1 MDFAGHCSVIQAVN
15 THRFTT
21 VKRRQRTSKVVS
33 QLADVERVPQRPAGS
48 FLETGVPSKYQQPNR
63 RSSSEAA
70 QKQKPHHQEQFGIS
84 SSSTTTSITNRDTK
98 DRDLKVEALWASP
111 VHFGMFIGILL
122 VQVMLVISKTVQ
134 RLEKKIDDIDNKVT
148 RIYYSRARS
157 FWHYPPFKLVSRRYN
172 YLTSKRRKL
181 QKESQVVHDDTF
193 SYPQSYSPTSPVRTR
208 DEVSFDVENEET
220 VDYTQM
226 HQCPDIIDNAQM
238 FQNPDSIDNAQT
250 HQYADSM
257 DNTESIQNTENDAVF
272 HSDDSLGVRCI
283 SSSPESNRPET
294 PQSPIYT
301 PQDYHCGFKI
311 NPGSS
316 TMTHYSDFENPNLH
330 TTISSASTI
339 LRGSHLP
346 RGELMPIRNPEM
358 KQLALLEAQSTP
370 VIDPNTFGLSSSCTK
385 AVVKGLGKPLNWSM
399 NDVITFLN
407 RLDPPFADRLYST
420 IREHDIDG
428 KALLLLNID
437 VMIKYMR
444 MNVGV
449 ALKLSSYIQKLKKG
463 VNCRP

>member
-1 MDFAGHCSVIQAVN
+1 MFKSNNYDTGICTLPCCALRHAVHQAHLVSG
-15 THRFTT
+15 TRT
-21 VKRRQRTSKVVS
+21 VKRRQRPSKVVS

-48 FLETGVPSKYQQPNR
+48 FLETGVPSKYKEPQPPEIREIEEPKAIVDIMN
-63 RSSSEAA
+63 
-70 QKQKPHHQEQFGIS
+70 
-84 SSSTTTSITNRDTK
+84 
-98 DRDLKVEALWASP
+98 
-111 VHFGMFIGILL
+111 HF
-122 VQVMLVISKTVQ
+122 QVISKTVQ
-134 RLEKKIDDIDNKVT
+134 RLEKKIDGIDNKVT

-172 YLTSKRRKL
+172 YLTSKRVKL

-220 VDYTQM
+220 IDYTQT
-226 HQCPDIIDNAQM
+226 HPCPDIIDNAQM

-250 HQYADSM
+250 YQYADSM

-294 PQSPIYT
+294 PQSPVYT
-301 PQDYHCGFKI
+301 PQNYHCRI
-311 NPGSS
+311 PGSS
-316 TMTHYSDFENPNLH
+316 TRTHYSDFENPNLH

-339 LRGSHLP
+339 LRGSHIP
-346 RGELMPIRNPEM
+346 RAELMPIRNPEM
-358 KQLALLEAQSTP
+358 KRLALLEAQSTP

-385 AVVKGLGKPLNWSM
+385 AVMKGLGKPLNWSV
-399 NDVITFLN
+399 NDVVTFLN
-407 RLDPPFADRLYST
+407 RLDPPLADQLYST

-428 KALLLLNID
+428 KALLLLNTDI
-437 VMIKYMR
+437 MIKYMR
-444 MNVGV
+444 MKVGV
-449 ALKLSSYIQKLKKG
+449 ALKLISYIQKLKKG